1 MYNLHKQLK
10 HQEYL
15 VGKDT
20 VCINVTAQNGSSC
33 ITSAAAERS
42 KSIKNAD
49 SGGSKRAEEFRKH
62 LEQSLQWDKVTA
74 HQVNALW
81 KCRSK
86 KYNRK
91 HTLGPEHY

>member
-1 MYNLHKQLK
+1 MTVQWFLRQSPRVNLSNMYNLHKQLK

-49 SGGSKRAEEFRKH
+49 SGAGKGQRN
-62 LEQSLQWDKVTA
+62 LE
-74 HQVNALW
+74 NI
-81 KCRSK
+81 
-86 KYNRK
+86 
-91 HTLGPEHY
+91 